1 MNEIKLYGRGGQGMV
16 MASEMLVHAALLDG
30 LYGISIPQFG
40 FERRGSPVTSSVR
53 IDDKPIREK
62 TQVYSP
68 GCVVVGDQTLL
79 GSINVF
85 SGIQDGAILVLNS
98 TRDVETLHLPPQV
111 KRLGLLDATKI
122 ALEVLGIPVTNTT
135 MVGAFA
141 KTTGWV
147 RVNSALEG
155 IRNVM
160 PPKVAEKNIEAA
172 RRASQEVRIFE
183 LERKELDETSIVN
196 DVMASGTVAKT
207 AKPKMKLKEEAVGP
221 CGTDLYIVNTGDWR
235 VLRPV
240 IDSERCQCCG
250 QCWLICPTGCV
261 DIKSSPVSID
271 YRYCKGCGLCAQ
283 ECGFGAIQMER
294 ELRG

>member
-1 MNEIKLYGRGGQGMV
+1 MKDIRLHGRGGQGMV
-16 MASEMLVHAALLDG
+16 IASEMLVHAALLDG
-30 LYGISIPQFG
+30 LYGTSIPQFG

-68 GCVVVGDQTLL
+68 GCVVVADQTLL
-79 GSINVF
+79 ESADVF
-85 SGIQDGAILVLNS
+85 KGIEDGAILVLNS
-98 TRDVETLHLPPQV
+98 TRSIDALKLPPQI
-111 KRLGLLDATKI
+111 KRLGLLDATSI
-122 ALEVLGIPVTNTT
+122 ALDVLGIPVTNTT

-147 RVNSALEG
+147 RVNSALAG

-160 PPKVAEKNIEAA
+160 PPKLAEKNIEAA

-183 LERKELDETSIVN
+183 LERKDICATAVASDAMTSE
-196 DVMASGTVAKT
+196 MT
-207 AKPKMKLKEEAVGP
+207 AKIPESKMKLKEEEIGP
-221 CGTDLYIVNTGDWR
+221 CGKDLYIINTGDWR

-240 IDSERCQCCG
+240 INSERCQCCG

-261 DIKSSPVSID
+261 DLKKSAVSID
-271 YRYCKGCGLCAQ
+271 YRYCKGCGLCAK

-294 ELRG
+294 ELRE

>member
-1 MNEIKLYGRGGQGMV
+1 MNEIRLFGRGGQGMV

-30 LYGISIPQFG
+30 VYGTSIPQFG

-62 TQVYSP
+62 TQIYSP

-79 GSINVF
+79 ESINVF
-85 SGIQDGAILVLNS
+85 SGIKEGAIMVLNS
-98 TRDVETLHLPPQV
+98 TRDIGTLNLPSQV
-111 KRLGLLDATKI
+111 KRLGLVDATKI
-122 ALEVLGIPVTNTT
+122 ALEVLGIPVTNTA

-147 RVNSALEG
+147 SVDSALEG
-155 IRNVM
+155 VRQVM

-183 LERKELDETSIVN
+183 LERKEIYVTSIVS
-196 DVMASGTVAKT
+196 DVMASRTMANT
-207 AKPKMKLKEEAVGP
+207 TKPKMTLKEEEIGP
-221 CGTDLYIVNTGDWR
+221 CGKDLYIVNTGDWR

-250 QCWLICPTGCV
+250 QCWLLCPTGCV
-261 DIKSSPVSID
+261 DMNGSAFSID